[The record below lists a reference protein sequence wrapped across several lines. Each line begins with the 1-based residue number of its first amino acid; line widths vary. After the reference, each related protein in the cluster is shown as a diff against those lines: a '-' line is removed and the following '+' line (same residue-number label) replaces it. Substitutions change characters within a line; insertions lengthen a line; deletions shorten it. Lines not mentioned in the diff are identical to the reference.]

1 MTGPYAAA
9 ARVYRELGWQGVIPV
24 VGKSENIPHGF
35 TGGYLAYP
43 EDPQVELWI
52 SARGADNVALRLPD
66 DVIGIDVDAHNGR
79 AGLETIEFWELQ
91 TGAELPPTWSST
103 SRING
108 SRIMFYR
115 VPSGLS
121 WRSDLGSK
129 SGVEII
135 RQQHRYAVVW
145 PSIHPD
151 TQRRYE
157 WYATGDRPSINE
169 PAAQPPHV
177 DELTWLPEAW
187 ITALQRGSFTASS
200 GSRLGDRD
208 HTNDPLPDFFH
219 DGQRVD
225 IRSIYRNGIP
235 VGEQQNTLFAYVCS
249 MRARNFERDE
259 MIAAGMFVLQ
269 LLENDHG
276 RAPWTPEDIVA
287 LVDRIRREYQPGPST
302 PTDGVS
308 AVQQAW
314 LDRLAAAQA
323 RGGGVEVLTEEVP
336 LATDLGNSIR
346 MVGLLGDRVRYATD
360 EQRWYIWDGRR
371 WAPDQRNKI
380 VDLTKIVINSIRD
393 DAALVDD
400 GEERNRWLNWA
411 RDSESITRR
420 RAMIA
425 GAEAEPGLVVTT
437 SELDANPDLLVVRNG
452 TLDLRTGVLR
462 ESRRDDLCAR
472 LAEVDYDPHAT
483 AERWLGHVELLCN
496 GDPRLAAYLQR
507 CVGYTLTG
515 DVGARSFFFLE
526 GSGSNGKNAF
536 IEPIMMLLGSYAQ
549 TATTALLTGG
559 DEQHP
564 TILADLLGARLVFI
578 DETRQGKALNVE
590 RVKALTGSKRVKARR
605 MRQDFFEFDA
615 QFKLWIAG
623 NGQPTVR
630 DPSDGVWNRM
640 QRVVCHGKVNP
651 AKRIDR
657 FGDLLY
663 AEEASGILNWALEGL
678 RSWRQL
684 GSLGTPESV
693 AKDVQEY
700 RDEED
705 FDGQFAHE
713 YLVKTNDGND
723 IIPVDQVYAVYRT
736 WAEQSGLRGQD
747 LHNKAV
753 FGKSLTRLGFGRVIG
768 KLNGRTTRFVERARW
783 AEGVSHYGVPL
794 T

>member
-1 MTGPYAAA
+1 MTGPYASAA
-9 ARVYRELGWQGVIPV
+9 QLYRELGWQGVIPI
-24 VGKSENIPHGF
+24 VGKFPPPSGY
-35 TGGYLAYP
+35 TGYDGAWADDAQFERWL
-43 EDPQVELWI
+43 
-52 SARGADNVALRLPD
+52 SARGGDNVGLRLPD
-66 DVIGIDVDAHNGR
+66 GVLGIDVDAHNGR
-79 AGLETIEFWELQ
+79 SGLETIDDWEMHV
-91 TGAELPPTWSST
+91 GDPLPPTWTST
-103 SRING
+103 SRLNG

-115 VPSGLS
+115 VPEGLT
-121 WRSDLGSK
+121 WRSDLGRT
-129 SGVEII
+129 SGVEIV
-135 RQQHRYAVVW
+135 RRDHRYAVVW
-145 PSIHPD
+145 PSIHPE

-157 WYATGDRPSINE
+157 WYAPGHRPSIND
-169 PAAQPPHV
+169 PAEQPPPL
-177 DELTWLPEAW
+177 DALPSLPEAW
-187 ITALQRGSFTASS
+187 VAALQRGSATSS
-200 GSRLGDRD
+200 GARPGDRD
-208 HTNDPLPDFFH
+208 HSNDPLPEFYH
-219 DGQRVD
+219 EGQRVD
-225 IRSIYRNGIP
+225 VKSIYRNGIP
-235 VGEQQNTLFAYVCS
+235 VGDQQNTLFAYMCS

-259 MIAAGMFVLQ
+259 MINAGMFILQ
-269 LLENDHG
+269 LMENEHG
-276 RAPWTPEDIVA
+276 REPWAGSDIITM
-287 LVDRIRREYQPGPST
+287 VDRVRRDYQPGPSSQV
-302 PTDGVS
+302 DGVS

-314 LDRLAAAQA
+314 LDRLSAAQE
-323 RGGGVEVLTEEVP
+323 RGGGVEILTETVP

-346 MVGLLGDRVRYATD
+346 MVTLLGDRVRYASD
-360 EQRWYIWDGRR
+360 EQRWYVWDGRR

-380 VDLTKIVINSIRD
+380 VDLTKIVINSIRE

-411 RDSESITRR
+411 RDSENITRR

-425 GAEAEPGLVVTT
+425 GAEAEPGLVITT
-437 SELDANPDLLVVRNG
+437 GDLDANPDLLVVRNG

-472 LAEVDYDPHAT
+472 LAEVDYDPHARC
-483 AERWLGHVELLCN
+483 ARWLGHVNLLCD

-536 IEPIMMLLGSYAQ
+536 IEPIMMMLGSYAQ

-564 TILADLLGARLVFI
+564 TILADLLGARLVFV

-640 QRVVCHGKVNP
+640 QRVVCHGKVAP
-651 AKRIDR
+651 QQRIDR

-663 AEEASGILNWALEGL
+663 AEEASGILNWALAGL
-678 RSWRQL
+678 RSWREL

-693 AKDVQEY
+693 TRDVQEY

-713 YLVKTNDGND
+713 YLVKTGSSHDL
-723 IIPVDQVYAVYRT
+723 IPVDQVYTVYRT
-736 WAEQSGLRGQD
+736 WAEQSGLRGLD

-753 FGKSLTRLGFGRVIG
+753 FGKSLTRLGFARSVGR
-768 KLNGRTTRFVERARW
+768 LNGRTTRFVTGVRW
-783 AEGVSHYGVPL
+783 AEGVTHYGVAL